1 MTNVDILRD
10 LLGSGNIKPRF
21 QDMLGTKA
29 AGFISSIISVVNS
42 SQDLKDCDP
51 MSVIAAAAIAAS
63 LDLPINPSLSFAHIV
78 PYSGRAQFQMGWRGF
93 VQLGMRTGQ
102 YKTMNISVVYDGE
115 LKNYNR
121 ITGEMEFNLA
131 GKKSDKIIGY
141 VAYFKLLNGF
151 EKYYYMT
158 TEQVKNHGKQ
168 YSKVFTHPKGRW
180 VLDFDAMAL
189 KTVIKM
195 LLSKYGIMSI
205 DMQKAVTHDQGVI
218 QKDGKVEYIDVPLE
232 QIEHKTDNTPA
243 QTDDSNIL
251 EGLTAGK

>member
-1 MTNVDILRD
+1 
-10 LLGSGNIKPRF
+10 
-21 QDMLGTKA
+21 MLGAKS
-29 AGFISSIISVVNS
+29 AGFMSSILSVVNS
-42 SQDLKDCDP
+42 NQDLKACDP
-51 MSVIAAAAIAAS
+51 MSVIAAAAVAAS

-102 YKTMNISVVYDGE
+102 YKTMNIAVVYEGE

-131 GKKSDKIIGY
+131 AKKSDKIIGY

-158 TEQVKNHGKQ
+158 MEQVTKHGKQ
-168 YSKVFTHPKGRW
+168 YSKVFTNPKGRW
-180 VLDFDAMAL
+180 VQDFDAMAL

-232 QIEHKTDNTPA
+232 QIEHKTDDVITQNSDA
-243 QTDDSNIL
+243 DVL
-251 EGLTAGK
+251 GGLTAGK